1 MTDFTPGQRWLSE
14 SETELGLGLIKEVD
28 YRLVTVL
35 YPAVEEERTYAKNNA
50 PLSRITFDEGDTL
63 TTGDGLE
70 LVVQSAEDHNGLMV
84 YPPTPP
90 ASRTM
95 CSRCR
100 NPCWAISCASAA
112 PWTVCSPINC
122 RRTAGSSC
130 GCRRCAPARFAEPS
144 VCRISR
150 VICPSPNRWSTMVE
164 ASSRSAAESDGGG
177 GCKGGASGF
186 WIE

>member
-70 LVVQSAEDHNGLMV
+70 LVVQSA
-84 YPPTPP
+84 
-90 ASRTM
+90 
-95 CSRCR
+95 
-100 NPCWAISCASAA
+100 
-112 PWTVCSPINC
+112 
-122 RRTAGSSC
+122 
-130 GCRRCAPARFAEPS
+130 
-144 VCRISR
+144 
-150 VICPSPNRWSTMVE
+150 
-164 ASSRSAAESDGGG
+164 
-177 GCKGGASGF
+177 
-186 WIE
+186 

>member
-84 YPPTPP
+84 YHAHPAGEPDNVQPVPESLLGIFGTPTPLMTLLIRADKPLARVASTTVLEKIREQGFYLQMPP
-90 ASRTM
+90 AKENLLKEIGVT
-95 CSRCR
+95 
-100 NPCWAISCASAA
+100 P
-112 PWTVCSPINC
+112 PETHY
-122 RRTAGSSC
+122 
-130 GCRRCAPARFAEPS
+130 
-144 VCRISR
+144 
-150 VICPSPNRWSTMVE
+150 
-164 ASSRSAAESDGGG
+164 
-177 GCKGGASGF
+177 
-186 WIE
+186 